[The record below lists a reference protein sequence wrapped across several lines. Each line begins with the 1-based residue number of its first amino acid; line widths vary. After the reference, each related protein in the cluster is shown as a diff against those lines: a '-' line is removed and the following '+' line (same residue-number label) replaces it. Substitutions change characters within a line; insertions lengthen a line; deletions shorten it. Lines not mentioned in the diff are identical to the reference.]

1 MEIKGYREVKI
12 KKSEDNRKVGRIMV
26 KKMKINRRI
35 KTRINID
42 VKIRITVTCSS
53 IQTTNSIQQNTDSLI

>member
-1 MEIKGYREVKI
+1 
-12 KKSEDNRKVGRIMV
+12 MV
-26 KKMKINRRI
+26 KKMKISRRI
-35 KTRINID
+35 KARINIE